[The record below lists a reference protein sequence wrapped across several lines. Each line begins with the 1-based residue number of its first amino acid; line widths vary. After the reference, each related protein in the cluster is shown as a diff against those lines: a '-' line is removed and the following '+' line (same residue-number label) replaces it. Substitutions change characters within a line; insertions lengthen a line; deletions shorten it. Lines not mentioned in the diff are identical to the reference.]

1 MHFCALY
8 IKRGRGVRC
17 SQPSRTNSHPCGCNI
32 TPIED
37 TWRRDNNLRDPAFS
51 ALQEVTC
58 GGANGNSEE
67 KSEEAETPENS
78 LDLQSM

>member
-1 MHFCALY
+1 MFSALKNQFSPVWMQY
-8 IKRGRGVRC
+8 
-17 SQPSRTNSHPCGCNI
+17 H
-32 TPIED
+32 PIED